1 MSSHFILSLL
11 WQRLNTVSWIKA
23 STALPY
29 ILLHGM
35 LYSDKQCWG
44 RYFYKVTRYILLF
57 TLKKVYVLQLHI
69 T

>member
-1 MSSHFILSLL
+1 MAKHIG
-11 WQRLNTVSWIKA
+11 I
-23 STALPY
+23 
-29 ILLHGM
+29 
-35 LYSDKQCWG
+35 QCWG